1 MASTEDNEPLQEKL
15 GAFAVGM
22 CLSCSGVG
30 ACVVAGI
37 RPTLA
42 SGGGFGTCAVGA
54 GAGVFGVGVN
64 IGV

>member
-30 ACVVAGI
+30 ACVVGAGI
-37 RPTLA
+37 GPTLA
-42 SGGGFGTCAVGA
+42 SCGGFGTCVVGA
-54 GAGVFGVGVN
+54 GDL
-64 IGV
+64 